1 MSGEIKRVRSS
12 IGLLVGMLLSLANFA
27 TQARADEK
35 QFFNEKILPVLKK
48 HCYECHSAKAK
59 KIESG
64 LKLDTREGLLRGGEM
79 GPVVS
84 PGNPDESPLLSSLRY
99 QKLEMPPAAK
109 LPAEIADDFETWIR
123 RGAADPREE

>member
-1 MSGEIKRVRSS
+1 MRSS
-12 IGLLVGMLLSLANFA
+12 IVLLAGILLSLVTSAA
-27 TQARADEK
+27 QARANDK
-35 QFFNEKILPVLKK
+35 QFFNDKILPVLKK

-59 KIESG
+59 KVESG

-84 PGNPDESPLLSSLRY
+84 PGNPDESPLLSALRY

-109 LPAEIADDFETWIR
+109 LPAEIADDFEEWIR
-123 RGAADPREE
+123 RGAEDPREE